1 MLFVGFT
8 AMICLIDSTLAD
20 SVEDEK
26 DFDVRTNHYPTLPY
40 SRVINQTNIFS
51 IPLLFNILS

>member
-8 AMICLIDSTLAD
+8 AMIFLINSTLAD

-26 DFDVRTNHYPTLPY
+26 DFDVRTNHYP
-40 SRVINQTNIFS
+40 I
-51 IPLLFNILS
+51 